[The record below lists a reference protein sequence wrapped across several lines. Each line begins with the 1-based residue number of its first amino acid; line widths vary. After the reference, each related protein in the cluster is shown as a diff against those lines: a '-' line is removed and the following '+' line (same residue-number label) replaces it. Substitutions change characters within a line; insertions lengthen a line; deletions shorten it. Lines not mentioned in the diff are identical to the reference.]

1 VWALDEQAGTLR
13 AFGEGAWAVRAEGVT
28 DFDVAPDG
36 TVWPSGSAGLLRGG
50 AAGWTMVD
58 EHPAWEMVDED
69 PAGDGR
75 FWVSPVV
82 HDFITQGYDPGTEV
96 EMLVWPRCDRCD
108 GLRIRLLPV
117 HMSIPAVGDLPGRW
131 LADMGDAGDYW
142 ALTALR
148 VPLAGDEFSDASFES
163 RQIDYLVHVE
173 GGPMTIYTNDEG
185 VPAMGCCFHVPRFL
199 RAAPDGSVWLTPG
212 DGPEAL
218 ERAPW
223 GCNGLARFDG
233 TTWSRYL
240 ADTCIYSLDLA
251 PDGTAW
257 ARAGTGDDLTPGPIE
272 TYAIRPS

>member
-1 VWALDEQAGTLR
+1 MT
-13 AFGEGAWAVRAEGVT
+13 F
-28 DFDVAPDG
+28 
-36 TVWPSGSAGLLRGG
+36 
-50 AAGWTMVD
+50 
-58 EHPAWEMVDED
+58 PA
-69 PAGDGR
+69 
-75 FWVSPVV
+75 S
-82 HDFITQGYDPGTEV
+82 Q
-96 EMLVWPRCDRCD
+96 
-108 GLRIRLLPV
+108 
-117 HMSIPAVGDLPGRW
+117 

-142 ALTALR
+142 VLTGLR
-148 VPLAGDEFSDASFES
+148 VPLAGEGWSDAQVES

-212 DGPEAL
+212 DGPEPL

-240 ADTCIYSLDLA
+240 AGTCIYSLDVA

-257 ARAGTGDDLTPGPIE
+257 AQGGTGDEPGAGADRDVRHP
-272 TYAIRPS
+272 AVLRVARRQAHRRQLRAAPGRPRSLSP